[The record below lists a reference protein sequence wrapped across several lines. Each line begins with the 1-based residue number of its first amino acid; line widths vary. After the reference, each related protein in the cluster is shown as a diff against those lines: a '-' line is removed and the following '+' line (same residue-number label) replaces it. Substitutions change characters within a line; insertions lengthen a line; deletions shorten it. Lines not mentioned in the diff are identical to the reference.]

1 MSQTLVEQIADAVL
15 YEGYMLY
22 PYRPSSVKN
31 RQRWTF
37 GGLFPQACALARNG
51 LEPCFLQTE
60 CLVERGTAVQLRVR
74 FLHLITRTIAGRV
87 WQEAEDH
94 TVEPEASQLG
104 INGRHEFTFPG
115 RVEETSSRI
124 QLEVRGAVEWW
135 WTEVGKQ
142 LSRLCVRVSNQTAPE
157 HEDGSRE
164 ELLPIALVSTHVI
177 LKVED
182 GAFVSL
188 LEPLPQQS
196 QAVAECKNVGVWP
209 VLVGSDRDRD
219 TMLASPI
226 ILYDYPEIAPESPGD
241 LFDGTEIDE
250 ILTLRILTMT
260 DDEKREM
267 RATDPRADALLSR
280 TEALSQE
287 ELLRMHG
294 VLRTPR
300 SDLGGP
306 Q

>member
-1 MSQTLVEQIADAVL
+1 MEQIADAVL

-22 PYRPSSVKN
+22 PYRPSSIKN

-37 GGLFPQACALARNG
+37 GGLFPQESELAQSG
-51 LEPCFLQTE
+51 AEPSMLQAE
-60 CLVERGTAVQLRVR
+60 CLVEGGTATIRIRVR
-74 FLHLITRTIAGRV
+74 FLHLIVRTIAGRV

-94 TVEPEASQLG
+94 QVEPPTMQLG
-104 INGRHEFTFPG
+104 VNGRHEFTFPG
-115 RVEETSSRI
+115 HDEGGDAETGSRV
-124 QLEVRGAVEWW
+124 QLEVRGVVEWS
-135 WTEVGKQ
+135 WTSITEQ
-142 LSRLCVRVSNQTAPE
+142 LSRLTIRVTNLTPLGGSL
-157 HEDGSRE
+157 DSRE

-177 LKVED
+177 LEAEN

-188 LEPLPQQS
+188 LDPPTEHS

-209 VLVGSDRDRD
+209 VLVGSQGPRD

-260 DDEKREM
+260 DEEKLEM

-280 TEALSQE
+280 TEALSQDE
-287 ELLRMHG
+287 MMRMHG

-300 SDLGGP
+300 SGTN
-306 Q
+306 